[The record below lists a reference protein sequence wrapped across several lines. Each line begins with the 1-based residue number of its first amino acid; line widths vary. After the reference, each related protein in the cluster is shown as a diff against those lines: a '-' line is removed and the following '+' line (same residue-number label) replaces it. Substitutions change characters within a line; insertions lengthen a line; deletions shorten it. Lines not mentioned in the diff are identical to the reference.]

1 MATNGSGT
9 LKVEFL
15 VADWESSDQEF
26 IEYQNRRLQDGLFHE
41 LAKHLKDGEDCVLR
55 FKREDIP
62 AQGMLHHR
70 LLRHSV
76 DIHLASNLIKQ
87 NEELERRVDALE
99 YRNSLLVSSLLR

>member
-41 LAKHLKDGEDCVLR
+41 LAKHLKDGEDYVLR

-70 LLRHSV
+70 MLRHSV
-76 DIHLASNLIKQ
+76 DVHLASKLIQQ
-87 NEELERRVDALE
+87 NEELKRRVDALE
-99 YRNSLLVSSLLR
+99 YQNSLLVSSLPR